1 MPVVI
6 GGHNLPSPVGIGL
19 TDLPGIGRASGP
31 PGPPGS
37 GITVVSVGEENRK
50 DVSDRDESIAFI
62 FHSFLLS
69 LKTALHI

>member
-1 MPVVI
+1 M
-6 GGHNLPSPVGIGL
+6 
-19 TDLPGIGRASGP
+19 ASGP